1 MEFNGVTKR
10 KQNNTL
16 ADIYFL
22 QILVKLQSDIKVL
35 ANGFQMIQYIAQKS
49 ALGVGK
55 LLGITIRP

>member
-1 MEFNGVTKR
+1 MEFNGGTKR
-10 KQNNTL
+10 KHNAL

-35 ANGFQMIQYIAQKS
+35 ASGFQMIQYIAQKS